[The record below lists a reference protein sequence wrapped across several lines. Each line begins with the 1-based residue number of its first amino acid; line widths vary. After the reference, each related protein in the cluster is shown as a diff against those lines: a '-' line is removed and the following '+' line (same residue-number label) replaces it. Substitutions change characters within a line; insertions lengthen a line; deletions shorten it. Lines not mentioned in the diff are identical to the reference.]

1 MTSDGKVL
9 TYGGEILTTPDVYI
23 DMAEGTL
30 TSFDSAQVQ
39 SLKTGL
45 FWGCTQLSE
54 VDCPNVS
61 FVGYRTFYNNTGLTQ
76 AAFSAPSVSFQSQPF
91 VGCTNLTT
99 ISMPNV
105 TRISEYAFS
114 GCTKLKNIYMDNV
127 SALPT
132 TLSTTFG
139 GLTSGSVT
147 VVFSTAALCTAA
159 ANSTYW
165 SSVNAST
172 VAAT

>member
-1 MTSDGKVL
+1 M
-9 TYGGEILTTPDVYI
+9 YNGEILTTPDVYI
-23 DMAEGTL
+23 DMAEGTM
-30 TSFDSAQVQ
+30 TSFDNAQVTK
-39 SLKTGL
+39 LKTGL

-54 VDCPNVS
+54 VNCPNVS
-61 FVGYRTFYNNTGLTQ
+61 SVGYRTFYNNTGLTQ
-76 AAFSAPSVSFQSQPF
+76 VNLPGASLSFQSQAF
-91 VGCTNLTT
+91 MGCTNLTT
-99 ISMPNV
+99 VSMPNV
-105 TRISEYAFS
+105 IRISAYAFS
-114 GCTKLKNIYMDNV
+114 GCTNLKNIYMNNV